1 MQNLPVISKMTERSC
16 GFEGK
21 PFKTIVIQVYAPTNN
36 AKEAEFEDLQYLLEL
51 TPKKDILFIVG
62 DWDAKVRKSR
72 DTWNN
77 RQFWPW
83 NTK

>member
-1 MQNLPVISKMTERSC
+1 MQNLGVILKMTERSC

-51 TPKKDILFIVG
+51 TPKKDIFFIIM
-62 DWDAKVRKSR
+62 DWNPKIGR
-72 DTWNN
+72 
-77 RQFWPW
+77 
-83 NTK
+83 

>member
-36 AKEAEFEDLQYLLEL
+36 AKEAEVE
-51 TPKKDILFIVG
+51 
-62 DWDAKVRKSR
+62 
-72 DTWNN
+72 
-77 RQFWPW
+77 
-83 NTK
+83 